1 MRFISFDTETTGL
14 RPGQICQLSYVIDD
28 DGVAAGKN
36 YFFAVR
42 SIEPGASNVHGF
54 TVPMLHKLS
63 NGLIFPDHAEAILTD
78 FESADLLLAHNFS
91 FDQSFLAAEFTR
103 SGITPSFP
111 RQLCTMRHFT
121 PICKLPS
128 ARPQRSG
135 PGYKYP
141 SLTELTRHLGITDK
155 MVSERSKELFSLP
168 HHAEYHDAR
177 VDSTAVYLC
186 YQKAVTS
193 GLIV

>member
-14 RPGQICQLSYVIDD
+14 RPGQICQLSYIIDNA
-28 DGVAAGKN
+28 GTAMGKN

-54 TVPMLHKLS
+54 TVPVLDKLS
-63 NGLIFPDHAEAILTD
+63 QGMGFAHHAEAILTD

-91 FDQSFLAAEFTR
+91 FDHSFLVAEFNRT
-103 SGITPSFP
+103 GKKPSFP

-121 PICKLPS
+121 PFCKLPS
-128 ARPQRSG
+128 TRSQG
-135 PGYKYP
+135 YGSSYKYP
-141 SLTELTRHLGITDK
+141 SLTELTRFFGITDK
-155 MVSERSKELFSLP
+155 MVSERSKELFNLP
-168 HHAEYHDAR
+168 HHVEYHDAR

-186 YQKAVTS
+186 YKKAVAS
-193 GLIV
+193 GMIE